1 MRYVALRARHVRGE
15 CPEDG
20 KGRTG
25 INKVDPV
32 CSSLYSASVQ
42 SRSTGPPSTAA
53 TCYKCPVSHGEDA
66 AMILQEQLT
75 LRHKSTV

>member
-25 INKVDPV
+25 IDKVEPV
-32 CSSLYSASVQ
+32 CSSLWLSVRAVAFQ
-42 SRSTGPPSTAA
+42 GYIQHGGDM
-53 TCYKCPVSHGEDA
+53 YKCPVSHGKDA
-66 AMILQEQLT
+66 TMIHARAADAT
-75 LRHKSTV
+75 S